1 LPPAPANGRFARVQ
15 PATDARPRRDV
26 FFALALAYM
35 AVPGLIFLLG
45 WVRPVFGVPAA
56 LIVVAAACWL
66 VSSSKLT
73 APRPALSR
81 RLWLTIMALAALWT
95 LIIGVGGIF
104 PQSFDY
110 LKHNL
115 VFHDLITMAWPVN
128 YASADGNHYLC
139 YGLGYYLVP
148 AAGGCLL
155 GAGTVP
161 GLTFLWTFAG
171 LSLFFYWAATLTA
184 SPVKTLVAIL
194 LFATTGIV
202 WLLFKRHGL
211 PGLISPD
218 GLEMRLLNNGLF
230 FNYNDSFTRFDYQ
243 PQHALA
249 GWLGSALMIERLW
262 VRSSP
267 RGVVLLWAAC
277 LLWSPLTCLGLLL
290 VPLATFRRVR
300 WQDYFE
306 PVNLLGGGVLVV
318 IMGIYFQ
325 GHLALS
331 ESGFIW
337 KFSNGPEWLYF
348 YALFMVLTLSPLL
361 FMTLFEQKYRV
372 LGEWRPLFFTAAAAL
387 VLLPLYKIG
396 FAGDLRLQASGPAL
410 LILALAAVRILQ
422 SGRFSLK
429 QPLCLLLAGSL
440 LLGAVYPVTRPW
452 ISLLSSRT
460 DYSYA
465 NTVQT
470 TGARTLAEV
479 HVDKY
484 DAAVQYLGRSDSLAA
499 RRLLR

>member
-1 LPPAPANGRFARVQ
+1 MPPALVDGRFARVQ
-15 PATDARPRRDV
+15 PATDARPRCDV
-26 FFALALAYM
+26 FFALVVAYLV
-35 AVPGLIFLLG
+35 VPDLIFLLS
-45 WVRPVFGVPAA
+45 WVRPVIGIPAA
-56 LIVVAAACWL
+56 LIVVMAASWL
-66 VSSSKLT
+66 VRSSKLT
-73 APRPALSR
+73 VPRPVLSG
-81 RLWLTIMALAALWT
+81 RLWFIILVLAGLWT

-115 VFHDLITMAWPVN
+115 LLHDLTTMPWPIK
-128 YASADGNHYLC
+128 YPDAGDSHYLC

-155 GAGTVP
+155 GAGTVSA
-161 GLTFLWTFAG
+161 LTFLWTFTG
-171 LSLFFYWAATLTA
+171 LGLFFYWAATLTT

-194 LFATTGIV
+194 LFATTGVV

-211 PGLISPD
+211 PGLISAD
-218 GLEMRLLNNGLF
+218 GLEARLLNNGLY

-243 PQHALA
+243 PQHALV
-249 GWLGSALMIERLW
+249 GWLGAALMIERLW
-262 VRSSP
+262 VRSCP
-267 RGVVLLWAAC
+267 RGVVFIWAAC

-290 VPLATFRRVR
+290 VSLSALRRVR

-306 PVNLLGGGVLVV
+306 PVNLLGGGVLIV

-337 KFSNGPEWLYF
+337 KFSNGPEWIYF
-348 YALFMVLTLSPLL
+348 YALFAILTLSPLL
-361 FMTLFEQKYRV
+361 FMAWFEHAYQV
-372 LGEWRPLFFTAAAAL
+372 LGEWRPLFFTAAIAL
-387 VLLPLYKIG
+387 VLLPFYKIG

-410 LILALAAVRILQ
+410 LILALAVVRMLQ
-422 SGRFSLK
+422 SDKFSLK
-429 QPLCLLLAGSL
+429 HPLCLLLAGTL
-440 LLGAVYPVTRPW
+440 VLGAIYPVTRPW
-452 ISLLSSRT
+452 ISLLSSHE

-465 NTVQT
+465 NTVRT
-470 TGARTLAEV
+470 TGARTLAEI
-479 HVDKY
+479 HTDKY